1 MTAGLWCAETAA
13 VAVRRPGARSAC
25 SEDPLMS
32 LRFALLAAVASIAT
46 VAAASSSTA
55 QTWTPL
61 EASRFAAEFTQPWI
75 GVPDGSSGA
84 PRQGWLGAPD
94 GFFTREVHL
103 AYDWIDADGGEA
115 HRVIARFN
123 YPLSRRLWVGV
134 EAPIYQDLDSGG
146 SGIGDIGVTAQVML
160 AETRDLS
167 LNAGLG
173 LELPT
178 GDDSVGA
185 GEVFG
190 VTPQVNLWT
199 DLGAGVSFRSRASY
213 AARDEGGADGFGL
226 SLALGQTVTPA
237 EAAPLG
243 QFTYSLAV
251 NWFAPDEG
259 KDVVTVTPALR
270 TRLVDSLFLL
280 IGVELPVSD
289 DEPFDQRWIIQL
301 VRGF

>member
-1 MTAGLWCAETAA
+1 MSASA
-13 VAVRRPGARSAC
+13 RRLA
-25 SEDPLMS
+25 
-32 LRFALLAAVASIAT
+32 ALLTTAT
-46 VAAASSSTA
+46 LACGTSSALA

-61 EASRFAAEFTQPWI
+61 ESDRFGEEFTQSWI
-75 GVPDGSSGA
+75 PVPDGSSGA

-103 AYDWIDADGGEA
+103 AYDWIDTDAGDA
-115 HRVIARFN
+115 QRVIGRFN
-123 YPLSRRLWVGV
+123 YPLSRRFWVGV
-134 EAPIYQDLDSGG
+134 EVPVYQEIDGGG
-146 SGIGDIGVTAQVML
+146 SGFGDVGVTAQIML
-160 AETRDLS
+160 AESRDLS

-173 LELPT
+173 FELPT

-199 DLGAGVSFRSRASY
+199 DLGAGVSFRGRVAYS
-213 AARDEGGADGFGL
+213 ARDEGGADGFGL

-243 QFTYSLAV
+243 QFTYSLAL
-251 NWFAPDEG
+251 NWFEPDDG
-259 KDVVTVTPALR
+259 DGVVSLTPALR

-280 IGVELPVSD
+280 TGVEFPVSD
-289 DEPFDQRWIIQL
+289 DEPYDQRWIVQL
-301 VRGF
+301 VKGF